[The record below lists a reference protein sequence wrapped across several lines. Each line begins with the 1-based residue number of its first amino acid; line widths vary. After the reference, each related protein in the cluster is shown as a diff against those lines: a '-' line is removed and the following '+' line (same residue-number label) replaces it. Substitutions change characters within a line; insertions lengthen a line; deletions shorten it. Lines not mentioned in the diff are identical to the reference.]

1 MQSGLS
7 TCYYSIS
14 SNAAILFCVNSFRNL
29 IGVFH
34 DQWKYLVRH
43 ATSTSYAAGPI
54 RHGNADN
61 KFRHNASRK
70 NQVTDSIIE
79 FLQALSDER
88 GEPYATRFIRESTSV
103 GLRNEEEGVIELPSS
118 VSKRQEYSRWCY
130 ERGWIVPRGTA
141 KGSYGKVS
149 DYAPREVDELW
160 PEGSS
165 QPVASW
171 SIFIEVWKLHFAKLK
186 VRRPC
191 EDTCGECF
199 ILRNDFRYLDRK
211 NRPRNQIAASAL
223 GNADD
228 DDSTNSS
235 IGEEL
240 DWELNDN
247 EEFPEEQLIN
257 RANEHVVQ
265 AQAQRALASQRIQE
279 AKEASDKSHAERRF
293 VFFKI
298 LLPFI
303 ISNYITNHVVY
314 CYV

>member
-1 MQSGLS
+1 MKLWKEKIPKL
-7 TCYYSIS
+7 TI
-14 SNAAILFCVNSFRNL
+14 RN
-29 IGVFH
+29 
-34 DQWKYLVRH
+34 
-43 ATSTSYAAGPI
+43 
-54 RHGNADN
+54 
-61 KFRHNASRK
+61 
-70 NQVTDSIIE
+70 
-79 FLQALSDER
+79 
-88 GEPYATRFIRESTSV
+88 
-103 GLRNEEEGVIELPSS
+103 
-118 VSKRQEYSRWCY
+118 
-130 ERGWIVPRGTA
+130 
-141 KGSYGKVS
+141 
-149 DYAPREVDELW
+149 
-160 PEGSS
+160 
-165 QPVASW
+165 
-171 SIFIEVWKLHFAKLK
+171 
-186 VRRPC
+186 PC

-293 VFFKI
+293 VFFNI
-298 LLPFI
+298 ATI
-303 ISNYITNHVVY
+303 YYI
-314 CYV
+314 